1 MIHRVRL
8 GKEGNWSGFSAC
20 CQVEC
25 TLGGMQQIWTQH
37 CIWIRWVKPVLTPM
51 EVVDQELSV
60 YLTGFLDSLSVCVAR
75 KNPPVP
81 ALLPPRQ
88 RYPCWEQRECKHGE
102 NRTDW
107 EATLRASAS
116 RTLEPDLAP
125 APDDRVLIT
134 IVHRRKMLTQGSG
147 SSHCISSTTSQQG
160 HAEERHNLCS
170 PHFIFCFEDLL
181 ISLAMLGLLCH
192 TQLQWAGATL

>member
-1 MIHRVRL
+1 MSKTKAVKMIQSQV
-8 GKEGNWSGFSAC
+8 GKEGNWYGFSVC

-25 TLGGMQQIWTQH
+25 TLEGMQQIWTQY
-37 CIWIRWVKPVLTPM
+37 CIWIRWVRPVLAPV
-51 EVVDQELSV
+51 EIVDQELSV
-60 YLTGFLDSLSVCVAR
+60 YLTGFLDSLSVCLAC

-88 RYPCWEQRECKHGE
+88 RYSCWEQRECKHGE

-125 APDDRVLIT
+125 APDDRVVIAT
-134 IVHRRKMLTQGSG
+134 VHRRKTA
-147 SSHCISSTTSQQG
+147 HT
-160 HAEERHNLCS
+160 
-170 PHFIFCFEDLL
+170 
-181 ISLAMLGLLCH
+181 GLWL
-192 TQLQWAGATL
+192 